1 MRRLTA
7 YISTLC
13 VALLLVAGTVHFTAS
28 ASGEGCA
35 LPDSG
40 NAGSEKVAPGH
51 SSADFSLQDSY
62 AWYIGPTSDPSSV
75 GSNANGGNAV
85 NGARCSWLTGMR
97 RELSS
102 PVYQAA
108 DVFLTYLG
116 RESSARSF
124 ASWRASLC
132 GASCAGAISVSRP
145 GDGYV
150 YALRRIVI

>member
-7 YISTLC
+7 YISALC
-13 VALLLVAGTVHFTAS
+13 VALLLAAGVVHFTAAGDS
-28 ASGEGCA
+28 YA
-35 LPDSG
+35 LSG
-40 NAGSEKVAPGH
+40 NGDAASERVAAGH
-51 SSADFSLQDSY
+51 TSADFALEDSY
-62 AWYIGPTSDPSSV
+62 AWYISPASDPSTV

-85 NGARCSWLTGMR
+85 NGARCSWLTGLR

-124 ASWRASLC
+124 ASWRASRC
-132 GASCAGAISVSRP
+132 GASCAEAISVSRP

-150 YALRRIVI
+150 YALRRIVV

>member
-7 YISTLC
+7 YISALC
-13 VALLLVAGTVHFTAS
+13 VALLLAAGVIHFTA
-28 ASGEGCA
+28 AEEVYA
-35 LPDSG
+35 VSG
-40 NAGSEKVAPGH
+40 NNASSSERVAAGH
-51 SSADFSLQDSY
+51 TSADFSLQDSY
-62 AWYIGPTSDPSSV
+62 TWYVAPMSDPSSV
-75 GSNANGGNAV
+75 GSTANGGNAV
-85 NGARCSWLTGMR
+85 NGARCSWLTGLR

-124 ASWRASLC
+124 ASWRASRC

>member
-7 YISTLC
+7 YISALC
-13 VALLLVAGTVHFTAS
+13 VALLLVAGVIHFTA
-28 ASGEGCA
+28 AGEGYVV
-35 LPDSG
+35 SG
-40 NAGSEKVAPGH
+40 NGDAASERVAAGH
-51 SSADFSLQDSY
+51 TSADFSLQDSY
-62 AWYIGPTSDPSSV
+62 AWYISPASDPSSV

-102 PVYQAA
+102 PVFQAA
-108 DVFLTYLG
+108 DIFLTYSG

-124 ASWRASLC
+124 ASWRASRC
-132 GASCAGAISVSRP
+132 GVSCGGAISVSRP

>member
-7 YISTLC
+7 YIPTLC
-13 VALLLVAGTVHFTAS
+13 AALLLMFLLAGGT
-28 ASGEGCA
+28 GRGCT
-35 LPDSG
+35 LSDSG
-40 NAGSEKVAPGH
+40 RITSERVNAEH
-51 SSADFSLQDSY
+51 TSAGFSLPDSY
-62 AWYIGPTSDPSSV
+62 AWYVGPMPDLSSV
-75 GSNANGGNAV
+75 GSHANGGNAV
-85 NGARCSWLTGMR
+85 NGARCTWLTGMR

-102 PVYQAA
+102 PVFLAT

-132 GASCAGAISVSRP
+132 GASCAGGISVSRP